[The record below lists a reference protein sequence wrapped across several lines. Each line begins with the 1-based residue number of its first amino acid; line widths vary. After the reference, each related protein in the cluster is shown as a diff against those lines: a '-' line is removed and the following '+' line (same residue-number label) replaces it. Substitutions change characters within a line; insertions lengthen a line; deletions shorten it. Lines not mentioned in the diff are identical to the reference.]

1 MVTLSTP
8 EKVRFP
14 KGGAFLAKYERG
26 KTVTC
31 LQLEQSEEGI
41 KKRQKVQTGWSN
53 NAKRLRKSDKNS

>member
-1 MVTLSTP
+1 MVTLPTP

-26 KTVTC
+26 KTATC

-41 KKRQKVQTGWSN
+41 KKGRRCRQGGQTMQKG
-53 NAKRLRKSDKNS
+53 